1 MLHNLRME
9 RVQNI
14 IIGGGVVGLA
24 IAAALATD
32 GREVLVLE
40 RGAEIGQGISSRNSE
55 VIHAGIYYA
64 EGSLKGRLCV
74 EGKQRLYEYC
84 VQRDIPHRR
93 LGKLIVASSED
104 ETEVLAEIVG
114 RAQRNG
120 VNDLASLSQAQIKQ
134 LEPAV
139 QAVAGLLSPS
149 TGIISAHDFMNS
161 LAGDITN
168 GGGQI
173 ANHCNV
179 QHITRGRDGFE
190 VLCDIEGE
198 DYQLGGD
205 QVINAAGLSA
215 QAVASKCEF
224 LTAEVQIPDL
234 HLCRGTYFSYSARSP
249 FQHLIYPVPEKNSV
263 GLGIHATLDI
273 GNQLKFGP
281 DTEYLSAEDY
291 RLPDQVPDSYIA
303 AIQRYFPGLDVA
315 KLSPSYAGIRPKLS
329 AAGEAAADFLI
340 EGQDQHGIEGYIQLF
355 GIESPGLT
363 ASLAIGQYV
372 LNQLD
377 TMRA

>member
-1 MLHNLRME
+1 ME

-14 IIGGGVVGLA
+14 VVGGGVVGLA

-64 EGSLKGRLCV
+64 EGTLKGRLCV
-74 EGKQRLYEYC
+74 AGKQQLYEYC
-84 VQRDIPHRR
+84 IERDIPHRR
-93 LGKLIVASSED
+93 LGKLIVASSHD
-104 ETEVLAEIVG
+104 EIEVLAGIVD

-120 VNDLASLSQAQIKQ
+120 VNDLEPLSQTQIKA

-139 QAVAGLLSPS
+139 NGVAGLLSPS
-149 TGIISAHDFMNS
+149 TGIISAHDLMNS

-173 ANHCNV
+173 ATHCNV
-179 QHITRGRDGFE
+179 MHITRGIEGFE
-190 VLCDIEGE
+190 VMCDIEGE
-198 DYQLGGD
+198 DYQLGCD
-205 QVINAAGLSA
+205 RVINAAGLSA
-215 QAVASKCEF
+215 QAVARKCEF
-224 LTAEVQIPDL
+224 LPSEVRIPDL
-234 HLCRGTYFSYSARSP
+234 HLCRGTYFSYGARSP
-249 FQHLIYPVPEKNSV
+249 FEHLIYPVPEKNSV

-273 GNQLKFGP
+273 GHQLKFGP
-281 DTEYLSAEDY
+281 DTEYISAEDY
-291 RLPDQVPDSYIA
+291 QLPDQVPDAYIT
-303 AIQRYFPGLDVA
+303 AIKRYFPSLNVA
-315 KLSPSYAGIRPKLS
+315 KLSPGYAGIRPKLS
-329 AAGEAAADFLI
+329 AAGESAADFLI
-340 EGQDQHGIEGYIQLF
+340 EGQDQHGVEGYIQLF

-363 ASLAIGQYV
+363 ASLAIGQHV

-377 TMRA
+377 ILRA